1 VDIFSTCS
9 PKLSSQCDLE
19 EDEDSDGDT
28 DADDRGDGDTVAT
41 MSAMAKVSVVST
53 LAGTAYWE
61 FGLGQELGYTRSE
74 CCKYQCCLDS
84 GCVSDVVD
92 TKAYNDGREL
102 CVM

>member
-1 VDIFSTCS
+1 MVIVTRMIAGMAIHMAAMSMI
-9 PKLSSQCDLE
+9 
-19 EDEDSDGDT
+19 
-28 DADDRGDGDTVAT
+28 AAVAT

-74 CCKYQCCLDS
+74 RCKYQCCLDS
-84 GCVSDVVD
+84 GCMSDVVD